1 MSSGAST
8 SDPVARTLAWARGT
22 FDTAKQKLAAMTKPA
37 RVMLLSTVAAA
48 IVITAYFGYRG
59 SQTTWGTLF
68 ANLDR
73 EDASAVVSK
82 LKEMK
87 VPYRV
92 EGEGGTIE
100 VPTQNVRE
108 LRLELAGSGLPRGGG
123 VGFESFDKMRLGA
136 TEFEQRVLYRRSLE
150 GELSRTI
157 DTIQSVQSSRVHLV
171 LPERSVFVGRA
182 EPASASVVLKLR
194 PGRVLGASEV
204 AGVVHLVAAS
214 VASLTPDRVAI
225 VTTDGTVLHKPRREG
240 EVGGADGDEQ
250 VSTARA
256 LETTLEERTRSMLE
270 KVIGVGRVDVRVSAE
285 LDRSRVERVEDRYDP
300 KAATLRSEQSTT
312 ERTSPDKSATGV
324 PGAESNLPEGA
335 GKVDGGAGQEG
346 LLRESHTR
354 NFEVD
359 HVVEKRLLTS
369 GTLRRLTVAVVV
381 DGHNGPRSK
390 EEMDRLTGLVRSA
403 VGADDKRG
411 DLVTVESVPFL
422 AVEPTVEPLPPSI
435 VPDRFRKYVPY
446 AYAGGAGLAFL
457 TALITLWRVSKGLK
471 KARAAREAKA
481 LLAPTEV
488 KALVVAEPKDEP
500 GDPHEVEIARI
511 ISKLDPDELRTR
523 AHDRAADDPATAAL
537 VLRFWLGEGNDRN
550 EPALPNGAAKAP
562 AAALAEGIRIA

>member
-1 MSSGAST
+1 
-8 SDPVARTLAWARGT
+8 
-22 FDTAKQKLAAMTKPA
+22 
-37 RVMLLSTVAAA
+37 
-48 IVITAYFGYRG
+48 
-59 SQTTWGTLF
+59 
-68 ANLDR
+68 
-73 EDASAVVSK
+73 
-82 LKEMK
+82 MK

-171 LPERSVFVGRA
+171 LPERSVFIGRA

-194 PGRVLGASEV
+194 PGRALGGSEV
-204 AGVVHLVAAS
+204 AGVVHLIAAS

-240 EVGGADGDEQ
+240 DVGGTDGDEQ

-256 LETTLEERTRSMLE
+256 LETTLEDRTRAMLE

-335 GKVDGGAGQEG
+335 GKLDGGAGQDG

-359 HVVEKRLLTS
+359 HIVEKRLLTS

-381 DGHNGPRSK
+381 DGHSSKEGPRSK

-422 AVEPTVEPLPPSI
+422 AVEPTVEPPPPSI

-446 AYAGGAGLAFL
+446 AYAGGAGLALL
-457 TALITLWRVSKGLK
+457 TALIAAWRIRKAMK
-471 KARAAREAKA
+471 KASVAREAKA
-481 LLAPTEV
+481 LAAAAEV
-488 KALVVAEPKDEP
+488 KALVVAEPVKADA
-500 GDPHEVEIARI
+500 DPAEVENARI
-511 ISKLDPDELRTR
+511 FSKLDPEELRTR

-537 VLRFWLGEGNDRN
+537 VLRFWLGEGNDGHD
-550 EPALPNGAAKAP
+550 PVIANGAKLP
-562 AAALAEGIRIA
+562 AAALVEGIRIA